1 MYFCL
6 SKADFFNFNF
16 FTTVLK
22 AFFLLEV
29 KIISLAFI
37 IHRVYS

>member
-6 SKADFFNFNF
+6 SKAGFFNFNF
-16 FTTVLK
+16 ITIVLK
-22 AFFLLEV
+22 AFFLLEM
-29 KIISLAFI
+29 KIISLAYI